1 MAIVDTRPAKNGVGV
16 LGRDDFGLF
25 WNFSTG
31 KQILLCVIKTK
42 RIRES
47 NPKNFVADFSA
58 SRKSATLFFTKRRG
72 GGQKIY
78 TNLGVRSSLKT
89 QSHRPKDLKSKR
101 GPEGGYLD
109 NQGAR

>member
-1 MAIVDTRPAKNGVGV
+1 M
-16 LGRDDFGLF
+16 L
-25 WNFSTG
+25 
-31 KQILLCVIKTK
+31 QIFMVILKENNNEFL
-42 RIRES
+42 REGWGHS